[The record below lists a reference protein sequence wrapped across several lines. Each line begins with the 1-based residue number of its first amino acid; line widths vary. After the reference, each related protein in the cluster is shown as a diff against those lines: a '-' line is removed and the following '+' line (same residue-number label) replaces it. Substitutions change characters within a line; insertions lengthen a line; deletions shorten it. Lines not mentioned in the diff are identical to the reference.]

1 MERHDVEINVIQT
14 PKKGIFGIGNVLAK
28 VEVSVIQDPSDV
40 GRVGAQIIENLIR
53 KMGVDV
59 SISLTTNNHKDNIVF
74 ELTGD
79 DAGVLIGRR
88 GETLNALRLLTNT
101 MISREFNKRV
111 SVALDVDGYQLR
123 RDKSLEKLAMNVAQK
138 VIRNNQ
144 PIELE
149 PMSPAERRVI
159 HESLTDNEKVTTI
172 SKGNGFD
179 RHVVIKLLD

>member
-1 MERHDVEINVIQT
+1 M
-14 PKKGIFGIGNVLAK
+14 
-28 VEVSVIQDPSDV
+28 
-40 GRVGAQIIENLIR
+40 
-53 KMGVDV
+53 
-59 SISLTTNNHKDNIVF
+59 
-74 ELTGD
+74 
-79 DAGVLIGRR
+79 LIGRR

-144 PIELE
+144 SIELE